1 MVDLHQM
8 KRDTIIYWTTTG
20 IICAVM
26 IFSAINFSMSR
37 PLAPGGESFAH
48 LGYPDY
54 FKTELTIAKILGV
67 LALLIPSIPATLK
80 EFAYFGFAIVLVSAS
95 IAHFSIGDGLMF
107 VLDPLIFFGLLIV
120 SYAYFRKRCQLRSRL
135 KT

>member
-1 MVDLHQM
+1 LDNDRHHLRGYDLQ
-8 KRDTIIYWTTTG
+8 RDQ
-20 IICAVM
+20 
-26 IFSAINFSMSR
+26 FLNEPSARSR
-37 PLAPGGESFAH
+37 GESFAH

-107 VLDPLIFFGLLIV
+107 VLDPLIFFGVLIV
-120 SYAYFRKRCQLRSRL
+120 SYAYFRNRCQLRSRL